1 MLPTK
6 TPRKKVNMKTV
17 KILVPFRLE
26 IDHKAVE
33 FEPGVAEL
41 PDEAVDAFLRAR
53 YIALIEDAPAIKIV
67 GNKASAKVKAV
78 K

>member
-1 MLPTK
+1 
-6 TPRKKVNMKTV
+6 MKV

-33 FEPGVAEL
+33 FEPGIAEL
-41 PDEAVDAFLRAR
+41 PDEAVEAFIRAG
-53 YIALIEDAPAIKIV
+53 YAALIEDEPAIKIL
-67 GNKASAKVKAV
+67 GNKAKAKVKAV

>member
-1 MLPTK
+1 
-6 TPRKKVNMKTV
+6 MKAV
-17 KILVPFRLE
+17 KILIPFRFE

-33 FEPGVAEL
+33 FEPGIAEL
-41 PDEAVDAFLRAR
+41 PDEAVEAFVMAG
-53 YIALIEDAPAIKIV
+53 YAALIEDAPAIKIV

>member
-1 MLPTK
+1 
-6 TPRKKVNMKTV
+6 MKAV
-17 KILVPFRLE
+17 KILVPFRFE

-33 FEPGVAEL
+33 FEPGIAEL
-41 PDEAVDAFLRAR
+41 PDEAVEAFINAG
-53 YIALIEDAPAIKIV
+53 YVALVESEPAIKIV